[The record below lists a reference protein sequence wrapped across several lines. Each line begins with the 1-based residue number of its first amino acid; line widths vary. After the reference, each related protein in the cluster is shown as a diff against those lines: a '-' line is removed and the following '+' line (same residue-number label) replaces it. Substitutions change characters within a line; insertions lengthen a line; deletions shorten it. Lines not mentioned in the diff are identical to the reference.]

1 MALPAP
7 VVHLRQPTAETNPY
21 TDWVETVIALATPAL
36 PKGFVGQIRL
46 NCFMGNVTNANVEYS
61 VKRR

>member
-7 VVHLRQPTAETNPY
+7 VIHLPQRTDANPY